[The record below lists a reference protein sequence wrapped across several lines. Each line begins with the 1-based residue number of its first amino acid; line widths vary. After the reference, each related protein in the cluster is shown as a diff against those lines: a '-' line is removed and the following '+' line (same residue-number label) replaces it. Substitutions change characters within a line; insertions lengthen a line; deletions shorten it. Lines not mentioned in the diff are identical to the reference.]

1 VFIRAAG
8 AALLLA
14 SVTAEATDRRTQ
26 VVALP
31 PDRAI
36 VVDLTIGT
44 LRVQGE
50 PRRDAEIDIARHARD
65 AAALARIPV
74 VVDETPKEV
83 RIRARQADGG
93 TDPSL
98 RTDVTLRVPHAARL
112 AMLQVMEGR
121 IALSALSGVVTADL
135 RRGPIDATDLRGTVR
150 LETGIGDVTATRM
163 RLSPDGLL
171 RLRAFNGNVRLS
183 LAERPPDAR
192 VMALA
197 LNGSIRS
204 TIPLTMRDTWGPH
217 WGEATLGNGEPVIS
231 IDVVTGEIEIAA
243 PK

>member
-74 VVDETPKEV
+74 VVDETPTEV

-98 RTDVTLRVPHAARL
+98 RTRGAPGDAAGD
-112 AMLQVMEGR
+112 GR
-121 IALSALSGVVTADL
+121 AHCVVGAEW
-135 RRGPIDATDLRGTVR
+135 RGD
-150 LETGIGDVTATRM
+150 
-163 RLSPDGLL
+163 S
-171 RLRAFNGNVRLS
+171 
-183 LAERPPDAR
+183 RPPAR
-192 VMALA
+192 
-197 LNGSIRS
+197 
-204 TIPLTMRDTWGPH
+204 PD
-217 WGEATLGNGEPVIS
+217 
-231 IDVVTGEIEIAA
+231 
-243 PK
+243 